1 MSACAGSLID
11 ASRSSLIEVS
21 SQRFGSWFSPKRS
34 GICSWGLF
42 QAAREEFS
50 KHFAGMVPMDRAR
63 QDWVYEYAETGRP
76 LAARSLQ
83 GSRGEFGRQIPRF
96 AGARILC
103 KSRWS
108 NGPAGKSG
116 PDGHKLSVIG
126 SPQPAARSACFHRHP
141 HWFAAHPEDL
151 HAEAV
156 SWAIPR
162 LSVHPFPRR
171 PCVPHPTLPQVPT
184 AIGCRTERY
193 DGKRNLHFQHAA

>member
-1 MSACAGSLID
+1 MTRLD
-11 ASRSSLIEVS
+11 PLIEVS
-21 SQRFGSWFSPKRS
+21 SQRFGSWFGRKRS
-34 GICSWGLF
+34 GICIWGLS
-42 QAAREEFS
+42 QAAREDFS

-83 GSRGEFGRQIPRF
+83 ATRAEFGKQIPLF

-108 NGPAGKSG
+108 NGPAGRSG

-141 HWFAAHPEDL
+141 HWFAAHGKDL
-151 HAEAV
+151 QTGV
-156 SWAIPR
+156 IPWASPG
-162 LSVHPFPRR
+162 LSVHPFLRR
-171 PCVPHPTLPQVPT
+171 PCAPHSTLPRVPT
-184 AIGCRTERY
+184 AISCRTERY

>member
-63 QDWVYEYAETGRP
+63 QDWVYEYAETGST

-83 GSRGEFGRQIPRF
+83 ATRGEFGRQIPLF
-96 AGARILC
+96 AGARTFC
-103 KSRWS
+103 KSRGS
-108 NGPAGKSG
+108 NGPAGWSG

-126 SPQPAARSACFHRHP
+126 LPQPAARSACFHRHP
-141 HWFAAHPEDL
+141 HWFAALGKDL
-151 HAEAV
+151 QTEAIPGT
-156 SWAIPR
+156 SPR
-162 LSVHPFPRR
+162 LSVHPFLCRS
-171 PCVPHPTLPQVPT
+171 CAPH
-184 AIGCRTERY
+184 
-193 DGKRNLHFQHAA
+193 